1 MGKNSDAK
9 KESSGL
15 SIPLV
20 AEMALKEAVAE
31 ALAEHKRSKNPIA
44 VWRQGKVTLVRPE
57 DISVRRDKNRG

>member
-1 MGKNSDAK
+1 MGKHSDAK
-9 KESSGL
+9 KNFSDL
-15 SIPLV
+15 PIPLV

-57 DISVRRDKNRG
+57 KISVRRNKTRD